1 MAFTSMH
8 GALIR
13 LTGSPRAGPAVQI
26 VTHTYEAERIF
37 PPVGG
42 MFATNEKPRGSAP
55 CLGDCLDHSPHITV
69 LR

>member
-1 MAFTSMH
+1 MAFASMH

-13 LTGSPRAGPAVQI
+13 LTGSLRANPAVQI

-42 MFATNEKPRGSAP
+42 MFARNENTQRVSTLSGRLLKITP
-55 CLGDCLDHSPHITV
+55 LTSPS
-69 LR
+69 